1 MVATKQVLQGFRDR
15 GYDTSSEKVGA
26 NSGDRTLPLTP
37 EESGGL
43 SGDGEICLRV
53 YGTLV
58 DGGLQ
63 VNRVEP
69 EQMNQEDGSVPAGPP
84 NRAMPSPS

>member
-15 GYDTSSEKVGA
+15 GYGTSSGKVGA
-26 NSGDRTLPLTP
+26 DSGDRTLPLTP

-43 SGDGEICLRV
+43 SGDGELCFRV

-58 DGGLQ
+58 DGNLQ
-63 VNRVEP
+63 VSRVEP
-69 EQMNQEDGSVPAGPP
+69 EQADQTDGPTQEGPS